1 MARHRKAAALLAS
14 GLLLALAGGFHL
26 LGWEVG
32 QNGSLLLAS
41 AISGWTIAVK
51 ALQALRL
58 RVFSIE
64 LLVTIAMIGA
74 VILGEYVEAAAVA
87 FLFRLGAYLEAITL
101 GKTRSALKALID
113 QAPAEAIVLR
123 DGAQVKVLAS
133 EVVRGDRVLLPS
145 GSKIA
150 VDGQVAS
157 GRALVNEAA
166 ITGEPVPVAK
176 QVHDRVFSGTTVDTG
191 FLEVIAEQVGEDTT
205 FARIIELVEEAQES
219 KAKTQKF
226 LDKFAS
232 YYTPGMLLLAVLVY
246 FVSRNPEL
254 ALTFLVIACPG
265 ALVISAPVSMVAGLG
280 NGAANGLLVK
290 GGEVLENLA
299 KADVVV
305 FDKTGTLTEGRPAVA
320 AIATYGDTSEYELL
334 ELAAAVEAV
343 SEHPLGQAIVNAARE
358 RQGEPSGRPG
368 RVEVHKGSGIRGTVR
383 GQNVLVGKR
392 EWLERLGVAV
402 HEEAQKEAER
412 QEKQGY
418 TVVFAAAGESLI
430 GMFAIA
436 DPVRLEAQEAI
447 RGLKQEG
454 VKRVL
459 MLTGDNRHVA
469 RQVADRIGIDQVY
482 AGLLPAEKA
491 GHIQEWQRQGCR
503 VAMVGDGINDAPA
516 IASADIGMAMG
527 GTGTDIA
534 IEAADAVIMT
544 DRLDKLVYARRL
556 AKRTVRNMKQNVSF
570 AVAVVVLLLAG
581 VLTEHIYLA
590 SGMFIHEFSVILVIL
605 NALRLTR
612 RGRGPGREAGPNK
625 GPSTGYNADPNAD
638 PTAIT
643 AVSTD
648 PGCLPDRGVS

>member
-1 MARHRKAAALLAS
+1 MAGHRKAAALLTS
-14 GLLLALAGGFHL
+14 GLLLVLAGLFHL
-26 LGWEVG
+26 PGWEAAQSG
-32 QNGSLLLAS
+32 ALLLAA
-41 AISGWTIAVK
+41 AISGWSIAAK

-58 RVFSIE
+58 RTFSIE

-87 FLFRLGAYLEAITL
+87 FLFRLGAYLEAITI

-113 QAPAEAIVLR
+113 LAPAEAIVLR
-123 DGAQVKVLAS
+123 DGAQVKVPAS
-133 EVVRGDRVLLPS
+133 EVARGDRVLLPS

-166 ITGEPVPVAK
+166 ITGEPIPVTK
-176 QVHDRVFSGTTVDTG
+176 RVHDRVFSGTTVDTG
-191 FLEVIAEQVGEDTT
+191 YLEVIAEQVGEDTT
-205 FARIIELVEEAQES
+205 FAKIIELVEEAQES

-226 LDKFAS
+226 LDQFAS

-299 KADVVV
+299 KADVVA
-305 FDKTGTLTEGRPAVA
+305 FDKTGTLTEGRPAVVA
-320 AIATYGDTSEYELL
+320 VRAYGGTREHELMA
-334 ELAAAVEAV
+334 LAAAVESV
-343 SEHPLGQAIVNAARE
+343 SEHPLGQAIVNAA
-358 RQGEPSGRPG
+358 QARPG
-368 RVEVHKGSGIRGTVR
+368 ERLERPEQVEVHKGNGIRGKVR
-383 GQNVLVGKR
+383 GQIVLVGKR
-392 EWLERLGVAV
+392 DWLERLGVTMNG
-402 HEEAQKEAER
+402 EARLEAER

-418 TVVFAAAGESLI
+418 TVVFAAADGTLI
-430 GMFAIA
+430 GFIAIA
-436 DPVRLEAQEAI
+436 DPVRPEAQEAI
-447 RGLKQEG
+447 RGLKRQG

-459 MLTGDNRHVA
+459 MLTGDNRHAARHVA
-469 RQVADRIGIDQVY
+469 ARVGIDRVY
-482 AGLLPAEKA
+482 AGLLPAEKVA
-491 GHIQEWQRQGCR
+491 HIQEWKRQGYR
-503 VAMVGDGINDAPA
+503 VAMLGDGINDAPA
-516 IASADIGMAMG
+516 IAAADIGIAMG

-534 IEAADAVIMT
+534 METADAVIMT

-556 AKRTVRNMKQNVSF
+556 AKRTVRNMKQNLWF
-570 AVAVVVLLLAG
+570 AVAVVALLLAG

-590 SGMFIHEFSVILVIL
+590 SGMFIHEFSVLLVIL

-612 RGRGPGREAGPNK
+612 RGRGLGP
-625 GPSTGYNADPNAD
+625 
-638 PTAIT
+638 
-643 AVSTD
+643 
-648 PGCLPDRGVS
+648 

>member
-26 LGWEVG
+26 LGWEVARSG
-32 QNGSLLLAS
+32 ALLLAS

-58 RVFSIE
+58 RTFSIE

-113 QAPAEAIVLR
+113 LAPAEAVVLR
-123 DGAQVKVLAS
+123 DGAQVKMLAS
-133 EVVRGDRVLLPS
+133 EVERGDRVLLPS

-150 VDGQVAS
+150 VDGQVVS
-157 GRALVNEAA
+157 GQALVNEAA

-191 FLEVIAEQVGEDTT
+191 YLEVIAEQVGEDTT
-205 FARIIELVEEAQES
+205 FAKIIELVEEAQES

-299 KADVVV
+299 KADLVV
-305 FDKTGTLTEGRPAVA
+305 FDKTGTLTEGRPAVV
-320 AIATYGDTSEYELL
+320 AITTFGGTPERELL
-334 ELAAAVEAV
+334 ALAAAVEAA
-343 SEHPLGQAIVNAARE
+343 SEHPLGQAIVNAAKE
-358 RQGEPSGRPG
+358 RQGELTERPEQ
-368 RVEVHKGSGIRGTVR
+368 VEVHKGSGIRGTVR
-383 GQNVLVGKR
+383 GQNILVGKLA
-392 EWLERLGVAV
+392 WLDGLGISVNEA
-402 HEEAQKEAER
+402 AQKEAER

-418 TVVFAAAGESLI
+418 TVVFAAAGGTLI
-430 GMFAIA
+430 GMIAIA

-447 RGLKQEG
+447 RGLKREG
-454 VKRVL
+454 LKRAL
-459 MLTGDNRHVA
+459 MLTGDNRHAA
-469 RQVADRIGIDQVY
+469 RQVADRVGIDQVY
-482 AGLLPAEKA
+482 AGLLPAEKVA
-491 GHIQEWQRQGCR
+491 HIQEWKRQGYR

-516 IASADIGMAMG
+516 IAAADIGMAMG
-527 GTGTDIA
+527 GTGTDVA
-534 IEAADAVIMT
+534 IETADAVIMT
-544 DRLDKLVYARRL
+544 DRLDKLVYARQL

-581 VLTEHIYLA
+581 VVTEHIYLA

-612 RGRGPGREAGPNK
+612 RGRGSGRDARPNKRRSTGPN
-625 GPSTGYNADPNAD
+625 AEPN
-638 PTAIT
+638 AIT
-643 AVSTD
+643 AVSTAQ
-648 PGCLPDRGVS
+648 GCLPDRGAS

>member
-26 LGWEVG
+26 LGWEVARSG
-32 QNGSLLLAS
+32 ALLLAS

-58 RVFSIE
+58 RTFSIE

-113 QAPAEAIVLR
+113 LAPAEAVVLR
-123 DGAQVKVLAS
+123 DGAQVKMLAS
-133 EVVRGDRVLLPS
+133 EVERGDRVLLPS

-150 VDGQVAS
+150 VDGQVVS
-157 GRALVNEAA
+157 GQALVNEAA

-191 FLEVIAEQVGEDTT
+191 YLEVIAEQVGEDTT
-205 FARIIELVEEAQES
+205 FAKIIELVEEAQES

-299 KADVVV
+299 KAEVFV
-305 FDKTGTLTEGRPAVA
+305 FDKTGTLTEGKPGVVAVH
-320 AIATYGDTSEYELL
+320 TYGGTQERELL
-334 ELAAAVEAV
+334 MLAAAVESA
-343 SEHPLGQAIVNAARE
+343 SEHPLGQAIVNAAKERE
-358 RQGEPSGRPG
+358 AEPAKRPEQ
-368 RVEVHKGSGIRGTVR
+368 VEVHQGSGISGTV
-383 GQNVLVGKR
+383 GGKAVLVGKR
-392 EWLERLGVAV
+392 EWLEQLGVAMNK
-402 HEEAQKEAER
+402 EAWMEAER

-418 TVVFAAAGESLI
+418 TVVFVATDEKLI
-430 GMFAIA
+430 GMIAIT
-436 DPVRLEAQEAI
+436 DPVRPEAKEAI
-447 RGLKQEG
+447 RELKRQG

-459 MLTGDNRHVA
+459 MLTGDNRHAA
-469 RQVADRIGIDQVY
+469 RHVADRVGIDQVY
-482 AGLLPAEKA
+482 AGLLPADKVA
-491 GHIQEWQRQGCR
+491 HIQEWKRQGYR
-503 VAMVGDGINDAPA
+503 VAMLGDGINDAPA
-516 IASADIGMAMG
+516 IAAADIGMAMG
-527 GTGTDIA
+527 GTGTDVA
-534 IEAADAVIMT
+534 IETADAVIMT
-544 DRLDKLVYARRL
+544 DRLDKLVYARQL

-590 SGMFIHEFSVILVIL
+590 SGMFIHEFSVLLVIL

-612 RGRGPGREAGPNK
+612 RGRSSGRNK
-625 GPSTGYNADPNAD
+625 GRDVEPK
-638 PTAIT
+638 AIT
-643 AVSTD
+643 
-648 PGCLPDRGVS
+648 GV

>member
-1 MARHRKAAALLAS
+1 MAKPRKAAALLAS

-26 LGWEVG
+26 LGWEVA
-32 QNGSLLLAS
+32 QNGALLLAS

-51 ALQALRL
+51 AVQSLRMSA
-58 RVFSIE
+58 FSIE

-101 GKTRSALKALID
+101 GKTRSALKALVD
-113 QAPAEAIVLR
+113 LAPAEAIVLR
-123 DGAQVKVLAS
+123 DGTPVKLLAS

-157 GRALVNEAA
+157 GQALVNEAA

-191 FLEVIAEQVGEDTT
+191 YLEVIAEQVGEDTT
-205 FARIIELVEEAQES
+205 FAKIIELVEEAQES

-232 YYTPGMLLLAVLVY
+232 YYTPGMLALAVLVY
-246 FVSRNPEL
+246 FISRNPEL

-299 KADVVV
+299 KAEVIV
-305 FDKTGTLTEGRPAVA
+305 FDKTGTLTEGRPGVVAVH
-320 AIATYGDTSEYELL
+320 TYGGTQERELL
-334 ELAAAVEAV
+334 MLAAAVESA
-343 SEHPLGQAIVNAARE
+343 SEHPLGQAIVNAAKERE
-358 RQGEPSGRPG
+358 VEPAERPE
-368 RVEVHKGSGIRGTVR
+368 RVEVHKGSGISGTV
-383 GQNVLVGKR
+383 GGKAVLVGKR
-392 EWLERLGVAV
+392 EWMDHLGVAKNK
-402 HEEAQKEAER
+402 EAWTEAER

-418 TVVFAAAGESLI
+418 TVVFVATDEKLI
-430 GMFAIA
+430 GMVAIT
-436 DPVRLEAQEAI
+436 DPVRPEAKEAI
-447 RGLKQEG
+447 RELKRQG

-459 MLTGDNRHVA
+459 MLTGDNRHA
-469 RQVADRIGIDQVY
+469 AQHVADRVGIDQVY
-482 AGLLPAEKA
+482 AGLLPADKVA
-491 GHIQEWQRQGCR
+491 HIQEWKRQGYR
-503 VAMVGDGINDAPA
+503 VAMLGDGINDAPA
-516 IASADIGMAMG
+516 IAAADIGMAMG
-527 GTGTDIA
+527 GTGTDVA
-534 IEAADAVIMT
+534 IETADAVIMT
-544 DRLDKLVYARRL
+544 DRLDKLVYARQL

-590 SGMFIHEFSVILVIL
+590 SGMFIHEFSVLLVIL

-612 RGRGPGREAGPNK
+612 RGRSSGRNK
-625 GPSTGYNADPNAD
+625 GRDAEPK
-638 PTAIT
+638 AIT
-643 AVSTD
+643 
-648 PGCLPDRGVS
+648 GV